1 MYSLLAK
8 CVRHLTIPDCM
19 GKDTCK
25 LVIQQ
30 RNLTY
35 LLKYCSS
42 SFLHLD
48 NKIPNRTLF
57 CNEQK
62 ASVDFFMFPR
72 RYKFKKPPKTW
83 AKEKDV
89 ESDTDSDS
97 EDTQMEDGI
106 AKIITGRMQ
115 SLRADA
121 VLKTGLGLPRNK
133 VESLFY
139 ENKIHVNG
147 EKISKKSSK
156 DSCIF
161 SGIDYSWKK
170 EMKWM

>member
-1 MYSLLAK
+1 MALIILIGYERFVSLTFLYVTRVGYDLGIIAKFIQSSRIMYSLLAK

-83 AKEKDV
+83 VNLFFNNTMFGHFKELYR
-89 ESDTDSDS
+89 
-97 EDTQMEDGI
+97 
-106 AKIITGRMQ
+106 ITVF
-115 SLRADA
+115 SK
-121 VLKTGLGLPRNK
+121 LK
-133 VESLFY
+133 EF
-139 ENKIHVNG
+139 
-147 EKISKKSSK
+147 
-156 DSCIF
+156 
-161 SGIDYSWKK
+161 
-170 EMKWM
+170 